1 MKIQVVIV
9 GIFLALF
16 SFNISAQEMQ
26 QGFQNLEKGEFE
38 KAEKFFSQILLD
50 YPENKTARLCYARAV
65 GLHNDPAEAK
75 DLFSDLL
82 TDYPEDLEVK
92 LNYAESLLWN
102 KEYEKAET
110 YYEVL
115 VSENPEN
122 FGALLG
128 YANTLSN
135 LKRYQP
141 ALETVNRA
149 LEVSPNNSN
158 AMVSRKYIR
167 LGSANQNLQER
178 AFQEALNLLDANLQ
192 DFPGDKESLLNKA
205 NIYLITRNSSAA
217 KLVYES
223 LALNL
228 NDSILAY
235 NGIALAA
242 HIGGKEK
249 EALEYA
255 ERSVLISNKSSDS
268 LRILEAKER
277 YAQALIWNNKYS
289 RAEDF
294 IAEMEKVY
302 GLQIKILTLKA
313 TLGMYT
319 GNFEKSIANYKEILE
334 KDSSSFDGNL
344 GIANA
349 YFARGEASK
358 AKIAANK
365 TLNYYKNQQDAM
377 QFLKK
382 LDKIYVPVLEE
393 NLSYSYDNGDN
404 EAVASRT
411 GVRFPVNPN
420 LEFSGAYTYRETKNS
435 TTNLEATSN
444 QFDLAGSYRL
454 SPVFRL
460 RARGGFISAY
470 SSQTDY
476 TNLVGEFS
484 VAVKPFTR
492 DDLEIGYRRDLQDFN
507 AELLNRQIAGNH
519 IFLNNN
525 YSTANGLGW
534 YLQYMHTEQS
544 DENSRELLFTSL
556 YYSFLKK
563 PLLKAGF
570 NYQNISFKKQMP
582 ELYFSPER
590 FQAAEIFVNLLGND
604 PNSKVSYD
612 LTAATGYQFIEKQPK
627 QSTYRL
633 MGRIGYQIGDRFMTS
648 IYGNHSN
655 IASATAAGFTFTEFG
670 INLKWQITKKPV
682 FNF

>member
-38 KAEKFFSQILLD
+38 KAEKFFAQILLD

-102 KEYEKAET
+102 KEYEAAET
-110 YYEVL
+110 YYEDL

-135 LKRYQP
+135 LKDYQP
-141 ALETVNRA
+141 ALEIVNTA
-149 LEVSPNNSN
+149 LEVSPQNPN
-158 AMVSRKYIR
+158 AMISRKYIR
-167 LGSANQNLQER
+167 LGYAYQYLQER
-178 AFQEALNLLDANLQ
+178 QYQNAINMLDENLQ

-205 NIYLITRNSSAA
+205 NVYLITKNSSAA
-217 KLVYES
+217 KAVYES

-228 NDSILAY
+228 NDSITAY
-235 NGIALAA
+235 NGISLAA
-242 HIGGKEK
+242 HIGGEEK
-249 EALEYA
+249 EAMKYA
-255 ERSVLISNKSSDS
+255 EEALFLSGKSTDS
-268 LRILEAKER
+268 LKILETKER
-277 YAQALIWNNKYS
+277 YAQALIWNNKYAH
-289 RAEDF
+289 AEGF
-294 IAEMEKVY
+294 IAEMEAEY
-302 GLQIKILTLKA
+302 GSAVRILALEA

-319 GNFEKSIANYKEILE
+319 GDFKTSIGNYEKILE
-334 KDSSSFDGNL
+334 KDSASFDGNL

-349 YFARGEASK
+349 YFARGEARM
-358 AKIAANK
+358 AKNAADK
-365 TLNYYKNQQDAM
+365 TLEYYKNQQDAE

-382 LDKIYVPVLEE
+382 LDRIYSPVLEE
-393 NLSYSYDNGDN
+393 NLSYSFDNGDN
-404 EAVASRT
+404 EAVAST
-411 GVRFPVNPN
+411 TAIRFPVNPD
-420 LEFSGAYTYRETKNS
+420 LEFFGAYTYRETKNP
-435 TTNLEATSN
+435 TTNNEATSN
-444 QFDLAGSYRL
+444 QFDLAVAYRI
-454 SPVFRL
+454 SPAFRL
-460 RARGGFISAY
+460 KLDGGFVKANSTE
-470 SSQTDY
+470 TDY

-484 VAVKPFTR
+484 VAIKPFTR

-525 YSTANGLGW
+525 YSTTYGLGW
-534 YLQYMHTEQS
+534 YLQYMHTKQS
-544 DENSRELLFTSL
+544 DENSRELLFTSI

-563 PLLKAGF
+563 PLLKGGF
-570 NYQNISFKKQMP
+570 NYQYISFKDQMP
-582 ELYFSPER
+582 ELYFSPEK

-604 PNSKVSYD
+604 QDSKINYD
-612 LTAATGYQFIEKQPK
+612 LTAATGYQLIEDEPE

-633 MGRIGYQIGDRFMTS
+633 MGRVGYQISDRFMAS
-648 IYGNHSN
+648 VYGNHSN
-655 IASATAAGFTFTEFG
+655 IASATAAGFTYTEFG

-682 FNF
+682 FKL